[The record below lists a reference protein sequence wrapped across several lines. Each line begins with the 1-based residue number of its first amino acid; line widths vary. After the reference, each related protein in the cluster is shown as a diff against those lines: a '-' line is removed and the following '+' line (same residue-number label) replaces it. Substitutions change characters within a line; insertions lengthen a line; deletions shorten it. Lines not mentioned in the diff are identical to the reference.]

1 MSDVT
6 RILSQIESGD
16 PSAAEQLLPL
26 VYEEL
31 RKLAAAKLA
40 NEKSGHTLQ
49 ATALVHEAYLRLVG
63 GETPRSYRDRSHFFS
78 SSATAMRHI
87 LVDNQHAST
96 GFTPQEKLV
105 HKQDHRRLFFLLLR
119 IVLPSEANEA
129 IDDVQRAENLK
140 MECVDKQRFE
150 DAASWL
156 QKYNYGLIC
165 LSNYVTEDLSVQPEH
180 IQKLFVLLATESRT

>member
-1 MSDVT
+1 MQKFAYPMSAFNYVFRDLGGALQLRIAIPESTVEWLAQFAGDV
-6 RILSQIESGD
+6 
-16 PSAAEQLLPL
+16 
-26 VYEEL
+26 
-31 RKLAAAKLA
+31 
-40 NEKSGHTLQ
+40 
-49 ATALVHEAYLRLVG
+49 
-63 GETPRSYRDRSHFFS
+63 
-78 SSATAMRHI
+78 
-87 LVDNQHAST
+87 NQHAST
-96 GFTPQEKLV
+96 GFTHQEKLV